1 MSNIG
6 SESILIES
14 KAQQLQILE
23 NTSMYKQGL
32 FEMANYQPKDSGL
45 GLPYAICFDEIGNRR
60 KHTHSEPRVK
70 ILMSNDDLIPV
81 LISVKPKIL
90 LKGVQ
95 LSKANRI
102 LKGKNKDIMFEFIS
116 NNHELI
122 LKHWHGKITTM
133 ELLLGLK

>member
-1 MSNIG
+1 MNNIG

-45 GLPYAICFDEIGNRR
+45 PYAIWFDEIGNRR
-60 KHTHSEPRVK
+60 KNTHSEPKVK

-95 LSKANRI
+95 LSKANRV
-102 LKGKNKDIMFEFIS
+102 LKD
-116 NNHELI
+116 
-122 LKHWHGKITTM
+122 
-133 ELLLGLK
+133 